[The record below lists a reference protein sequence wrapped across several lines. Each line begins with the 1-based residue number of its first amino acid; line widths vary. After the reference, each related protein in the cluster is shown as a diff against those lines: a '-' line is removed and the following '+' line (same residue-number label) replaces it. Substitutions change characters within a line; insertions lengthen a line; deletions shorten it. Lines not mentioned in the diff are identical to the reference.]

1 MHTKVAAKTKGE
13 TTHLTTMRATPTLEL
28 IFRKGVARA
37 SWLPLMILTL
47 SLVLPALEL
56 SSLRLVDLNGCVM
69 ASNIAAWKPMMPVAI
84 FPKVDRGFGITGGN
98 RGSGAGGL
106 TSGDCEADPSC
117 RDGKMGPN
125 VVSRTAG
132 LGVTTSEGGSM

>member
-1 MHTKVAAKTKGE
+1 
-13 TTHLTTMRATPTLEL
+13 
-28 IFRKGVARA
+28 
-37 SWLPLMILTL
+37 
-47 SLVLPALEL
+47 
-56 SSLRLVDLNGCVM
+56 
-69 ASNIAAWKPMMPVAI
+69 MMPVAI